1 MTTPAV
7 FVLAFAGLCAVA
19 DWIAV
24 ARQDKRLEYLAKPA
38 TLVALIVVALLLEPA
53 DPTQRAWWVAALA
66 FSLAGDVFLMLPGRF
81 VAGLA
86 SFLVGHL
93 AYIAGFWLGPVAGS
107 GPVELAVAL
116 LVPGLAA
123 AALGPRILAGARAQ
137 DARLTL
143 PVANYLA
150 VIGAMV
156 GSALLTRQPLA
167 IAGALLFFASDS
179 MIGWRNFVERKT
191 WQDLA
196 IITTYHLGQA
206 LLVLS
211 LLH

>member
-7 FVLAFAGLCAVA
+7 IALVLAAVFAVA

-24 ARQDKRLEYLAKPA
+24 ARGHKRLEYLAKPA
-38 TLVALIVVALLLEPA
+38 TLAALIGMALLLDPA
-53 DPTQRAWWVAALA
+53 DPTQRAWWVVALA
-66 FSLAGDVFLMLPGRF
+66 FSLAGDVFLMLEGRF

-116 LVPGLAA
+116 LIPGLAA
-123 AALGPRILAGARAQ
+123 AALGPRILAGARAH

-156 GSALLTRQPLA
+156 GSALLTRQPIA
-167 IAGALLFFASDS
+167 IAGALLFFASDA
-179 MIGWRNFVERKT
+179 MIGWRNFVERKG
-191 WQDLA
+191 WQDLG
-196 IITTYHLGQA
+196 IITTYHVGQA

-211 LLH
+211 LTR

>member
-7 FVLAFAGLCAVA
+7 FVLGLAGLCALA
-19 DWIAV
+19 DWVAV
-24 ARQDKRLEYLAKPA
+24 ARENKRLEYLAKPA
-38 TLVALIVVALLLEPA
+38 TLVALIAVALLLVPA

-86 SFLVGHL
+86 SFLLGHL

-116 LVPGLAA
+116 LVPGVAA
-123 AALGPRILAGARAQ
+123 AALGPRILAGARAH

-179 MIGWRNFVERKT
+179 MIGWRNFVERKG

-211 LLH
+211 LVR